1 MPETPSQIG
10 PYRVTEL
17 LGRDGGATLFR
28 AAEPARGR
36 PVVVQLLSPRIAEEP
51 ALLARFQRDAGA
63 LAKAGHPN
71 VLQVLASG
79 EDGGRPYL
87 VTETFSGAPLD
98 EVLRAR
104 RLNVAEAITVM
115 RGIGRGLA
123 HAHGRGV
130 LHGHV
135 WPHAVL
141 VSPNLAEV
149 KLTNFGFAR
158 AEALAM
164 TGTLSTGSL
173 NLGAF
178 RYLAPEQTETRPGAS
193 PPDHRAD
200 LYSAG
205 VVFYE
210 MLTGRAPGER
220 LALPSQLNSELPP
233 ETDVLVLKCLA
244 RKPTERYAT
253 AIDLLA
259 DLAKMEEASR
269 LRLISELRGI
279 AQAGSRRRPLF
290 IAAAVLLVV
299 IVVLIVFLLRR

>member
-10 PYRVTEL
+10 PYRVTEV

-71 VLQVLASG
+71 ILQVLATG

-87 VTETFSGAPLD
+87 VTESFSGAPLD

-123 HAHGRGV
+123 HAHERGV
-130 LHGHV
+130 LHGQV

-141 VSPNLAEV
+141 VSPSLAEV

-158 AEALAM
+158 AEALGM

-173 NLGAF
+173 SLGAF
-178 RYLAPEQTETRPGAS
+178 RYLAPEQTEARPGAP

-205 VVFYE
+205 VVFHE

-244 RKPTERYAT
+244 RNPGERYAT

-269 LRLISELRGI
+269 LRLIAELRGI

-290 IAAAVLLVV
+290 IAGAVLLLV
-299 IVVLIVFLLRR
+299 IVALMVFLLRR